1 MEFKA
6 CPHCGKR
13 PQINSSIV
21 DFSFDYYELRHHCT
35 NSSVSVGSRG
45 LFALYTWWERRCE
58 NAEE

>member
-1 MEFKA
+1 MELKP
-6 CPHCGKR
+6 CPFCGER
-13 PQINSSIV
+13 PIITRPPV
-21 DFSFDYYELRHHCT
+21 DFGFEYFELSHHCT